1 MDTSKIKPVEFK
13 YNKGI
18 NVFDLKF
25 NINDS
30 LIDESVQSIAISSN
44 KIYIE
49 LVDMFY
55 EDCSTSDHILSRKDK
70 IRKLTL
76 TISDRNGT
84 IINKKE
90 FKVKFND
97 IAYFDFS
104 YDTRSISSI
113 LLVFEYD
120 HSKV

>member
-1 MDTSKIKPVEFK
+1 MDTSKIKPVELK

-25 NINDS
+25 NVKDS
-30 LIDESVQSIAISSN
+30 LLDESVQSIAISSD

-70 IRKLTL
+70 IKKLTL
-76 TISDRNGT
+76 NIADRCGN
-84 IINKKE
+84 IIDKRV

-97 IAYFDFS
+97 MAYFDFS
-104 YDTRSISSI
+104 YDTRTIASI
-113 LLVFEYD
+113 LLVFEYE
-120 HSKV
+120 